1 MDHLFILEDDSWRKV
16 NRDLPSKGM
25 YLLRNLLPSV
35 NLISITHII
44 TYMEYTTVSA
54 KIPIGVKEKLA
65 EYGIKPSEVIRKAIY
80 DEIKKAEM
88 KRLKK
93 ESESIESII
102 YKIPNK
108 FVVKSIREDRE
119 R

>member
-1 MDHLFILEDDSWRKV
+1 MNI
-16 NRDLPSKGM
+16 
-25 YLLRNLLPSV
+25 LRNLLPLV
-35 NLISITHII
+35 NLISITLII

-54 KIPIGVKEKLA
+54 KIPVGVKEKLT
-65 EYGIKPSEVIRKAIY
+65 EYGIKPSEVIRRAIY

-88 KRLKK
+88 GRLKK
-93 ESESIESII
+93 ESESLEPII
-102 YKIPNK
+102 DKIPNE